1 MTQGERKIDETSAWQ
16 AFEKGEY
23 LRAEKIWLSLLTEE
37 TTAAEKDQLLG
48 AYCYTLCKLKK
59 YEGALKIYE
68 DLYRKYRSPI
78 YLRQMAS
85 VELERGNYQ
94 RALQYIF
101 AEQAVAP
108 SRISLSAVEESEK
121 HDD

>member
-23 LRAEKIWLSLLTEE
+23 LRAEKIWLCLLSEE
-37 TTAAEKDQLLG
+37 NAAASKDQLLS
-48 AYCYTLCKLKK
+48 AYCYTLCKLRK
-59 YEGALKIYE
+59 YEEALKIYE
-68 DLYRKYRSPI
+68 DLYRKYGSPI

-94 RALQYIF
+94 RALQYISEERV
-101 AEQAVAP
+101 AASTRVSLPIVESQEQ
-108 SRISLSAVEESEK
+108 
-121 HDD
+121 DD